1 MQTRLVSAIE
11 AATNTGIGYFI
22 SVLIGQ
28 IVYPMFGYQIT
39 LSDNAALTAIFVGA
53 SYIRSYIFRRM
64 FSKWL
69 NKAIARWMKKLS
81 MKWHSFSSKLKG

>member
-22 SVLIGQ
+22 SVAIGQ
-28 IVYPMFGYQIT
+28 IVYPIFGYQIT
-39 LSDNAALTAIFVGA
+39 LADNAALTAIFVGA

-64 FSKWL
+64 FSRWL
-69 NKAIARWMKKLS
+69 NKVIARWMQK
-81 MKWHSFSSKLKG
+81 HSKR